1 MCDWMSAIVSRTGE
15 VYRLDFS
22 DAHEDIRAF
31 YGLKDKADHLVP
43 VEYSPDNPDGPD
55 KPDTYKLRVHE
66 CAEPAWWSEVAVS
79 VEAKLRAILERCIIR
94 DKRAIIGGG
103 PWILAEGS
111 YVEKATDARIIA
123 VCGGTLNAFCGG
135 TLNAFRGGTLNA
147 FWGGTLNDFW
157 GGTLNDFWGGTLND
171 FCGGT
176 LNAFW
181 GGTIPDSLKAR
192 LAASRKG
199 AGHDERFL
207 GRQVGG
213 PGAVGAGAP
222 ASGSRC

>member
-55 KPDTYKLRVHE
+55 NPDTYKLRVHE

-135 TLNAFRGGTLNA
+135 TLNAFRGGTLN
-147 FWGGTLNDFW
+147 DFRV
-157 GGTLNDFWGGTLND
+157 GTLNDFWGGTLND

-213 PGAVGAGAP
+213 PGPVGAGAP